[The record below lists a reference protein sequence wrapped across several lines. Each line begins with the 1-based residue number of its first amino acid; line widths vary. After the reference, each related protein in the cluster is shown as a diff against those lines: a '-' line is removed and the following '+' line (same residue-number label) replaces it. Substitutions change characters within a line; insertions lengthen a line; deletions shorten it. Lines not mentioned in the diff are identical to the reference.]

1 MVDFQLSDEQLA
13 LQQLAQDFAEKE
25 AKPLAETL
33 DKNHKPEDCISLDLL
48 RRCSELGF
56 RTLAI
61 PERFGGGGMEDLLT
75 VAIVCEE
82 LAVADV
88 ILPTIPANG
97 RKIFAI
103 LNNPEVA
110 NEETRDKWLKAFCED
125 PTFMVAMAV
134 TEPDAGGDNAF
145 PYNAPGS
152 GVRTSAVR
160 DGDHYVLNGMKQFIA
175 QGGSAK
181 LYFVFTRSDPT
192 KGILE
197 GCSCFLVPF
206 GHPGMTFGRVHD
218 KMGSR
223 LLRNQEIFFDNCRV
237 PVEWRLG
244 EEGLGLVA
252 FRGSLGTDGVLGGAR
267 AIGVARRALEE
278 IIEFCKNRVQGGKPV
293 IEHQAI
299 ASEIAD
305 MYTTLQAM
313 RSLVWNVAWSVD
325 HLPRGPKRVPTV
337 MTFCTKNG
345 FDIAHRAAEL
355 AGGMGVMRNA
365 PFEKLLRDAFSLKH
379 LDGGNYIKRL
389 KIGAAL

>member
-1 MVDFQLSDEQLA
+1 MVNFQLSDEQLA
-13 LQQLAQDFAEKE
+13 LQQLARYFAEKE
-25 AKPLAETL
+25 AKSLAETF

-48 RRCSELGF
+48 RRSSGLGF
-56 RTLAI
+56 RALAI
-61 PERFGGGGMEDLLT
+61 PEKYGGGGVEDLLT
-75 VAIVCEE
+75 VAVVCEE

-88 ILPTIPANG
+88 ALPTIPANG

-110 NEETRDKWLKAFCED
+110 NKETRGKWLRAFCED
-125 PTFMVAMAV
+125 PTFMIAMAV
-134 TEPDAGGDNAF
+134 TEPDAGGDNTF
-145 PYNAPGS
+145 PYSAPGA

-160 DGDHYVLNGMKQFIA
+160 DGDHYALNGMKHFIA
-175 QGGSAK
+175 QGGSAR
-181 LYFVFTRSDPT
+181 LYIVFTRSDPS

-197 GCSCFLVPF
+197 GCSCFLIPL
-206 GHPGMTFGRVHD
+206 GHPGMSFGRVHD

-237 PVEWRLG
+237 PEEWRLG

-252 FRGSLGTDGVLGGAR
+252 LRGSLGTDGVLGGAR
-267 AIGVARRALEE
+267 AIGVARRAIEE
-278 IIEFCKNRVQGGKPV
+278 IILFCKNRIQGGKPV
-293 IEHQAI
+293 IEHQAV

-305 MYTTLQAM
+305 MYATLQAM

-325 HLPRGPKRVPTV
+325 NLPRDPKRVPTV
-337 MTFCTKNG
+337 MTFCTKHG

-355 AGGMGVMRNA
+355 AGGMGVMRDA